1 MTVARTLREAPRTGL
16 AGCHAT
22 WGATRARAR
31 PAKPT
36 RGARTVAIVVGLGVV
51 LAGCAGD
58 DGGITPQPIPA
69 GGNRPPAPVNPA
81 GTNVK
86 TQPLPEK
93 LHIEDRVSCSI
104 PDKPTDPKDG
114 ACDPKVPSCGEHLY
128 CLSLAQG
135 SFCEPCPERDGIR
148 HAFNERDFV
157 LEQNRDPFQSPFMP
171 QVSSGKPS
179 DSLKLEPTKV
189 CKKDRMVA
197 TSYSYTELKLVGV
210 VTQGTLHRAL
220 MMGGSLG
227 YIIKRG
233 DCVGRDKA
241 VVKDIGNDY
250 ITFVIEPDA
259 FAASPRTTEYS
270 VRLNPQQLAAGELET
285 SPPPRRANPPSV
297 SPPSPPSPSPPSSP
311 QAGSGSGAAVAPV
324 APKKP

>member
-1 MTVARTLREAPRTGL
+1 VTVA
-16 AGCHAT
+16 
-22 WGATRARAR
+22 
-31 PAKPT
+31 
-36 RGARTVAIVVGLGVV
+36 GARTVAIVVGLGVT

-58 DGGITPQPIPA
+58 DGDATPQPIPA
-69 GGNRPPAPVNPA
+69 GGNRPSAAVSPT

-104 PDKPTDPKDG
+104 PDKPSNPEDG

-128 CLSLAQG
+128 CLALAQG
-135 SFCEPCPERDGIR
+135 YFCEPCPERDGIR
-148 HAFNERDFV
+148 HTFNERDFV
-157 LEQNRDPFQSPFMP
+157 LEQNRDPFQSPLLP
-171 QVSSGKPS
+171 QVSSGKS
-179 DSLKLEPTKV
+179 SESLKLEPTKV

-259 FAASPRTTEYS
+259 LAASPRPAEYE
-270 VRLNPQQLAAGELET
+270 VRLNPQQLAVSGPEISTPVPRPAK
-285 SPPPRRANPPSV
+285 PPTVRPPL
-297 SPPSPPSPSPPSSP
+297 P
-311 QAGSGSGAAVAPV
+311 QAGTGSGAPV